1 MVGKE
6 SLMPKYQMIAEKV
19 MENTPI
25 VSGATT
31 AAGTVSGVLT
41 VVQGWVGIAVALG
54 TFGLN
59 WWYKRKKDKR
69 EQEHHENGSAED

>member
-1 MVGKE
+1 MT
-6 SLMPKYQMIAEKV
+6 KYQMIAEKV

-25 VSGATT
+25 ASGVTT

-41 VVQGWVGIAVALG
+41 AVQGWVGISVALG

-69 EQEHHENGSAED
+69 EQERHENGSSKD